1 MQNKTIVPII
11 LLLPFLLFGQMI
23 NNYDAEPEA
32 GYWGHEISENADSTL
47 SFINV
52 SYITDPVSE
61 GAGAMQLDYS
71 AHNIEAW
78 GGYAKI
84 FHMIGG
90 GDEEADSPI
99 EGIWKISPEAGA
111 LMVGPAPNDGSWW
124 SNSADD
130 VNTRWC
136 YFDDEYVFNANGS
149 FNNVLQ
155 DTTWIEGWQG
165 GSDAC
170 GVPVAPHNGSNAA
183 TWEHD
188 AATGTVTIS
197 GVGAY
202 LGLPKVINGGEL
214 ADPANAPDSVVYEI
228 TLNGGGDSMMVAINF
243 GAGYWTYKMVVSEES
258 PLAGTWKVSPEAGA
272 LKVGPGIDDGSWW
285 QNSADDVITRACYF
299 DDRYVFDYE
308 GFHNDLDDETWIEA
322 WQGGSDACG
331 TPVYPHDGSNN
342 PAGFT
347 FDEVGGTLTLHGL
360 GAYLGLPKVIN
371 GGELSDPANAPDS
384 VVYEITLNGGGDSMM
399 VAIHFGA
406 GYWTYKMVLVE
417 EEELPLLSGTWYMAP
432 EAGAL
437 MVGPAPNDGSWWSSS
452 ADDVNTRWCFFDD
465 EYVFSPDGSFNN
477 GLQDSTW
484 IEGWQ
489 GGSDACG
496 VPVAPHDGSNAA
508 TWEYDPGVGTV
519 TLSGVGAYLGIPKAW
534 NGGELSSPA
543 DAPDSITYNIT
554 LSDNNT
560 TMTLVIEAG
569 TGVFWTFK
577 LVADDTQQALVET
590 WDATFDWETT
600 FDWDAT
606 FDNGIALMEM
616 LPDEGEVWDWSGY
629 DSISFSYYNSIPQS
643 LVGRVHL
650 RLNLS
655 DFGAVADPANYTGL
669 GEYYYSFLYILDN
682 ASGWNTIT
690 MPLERNDSWDGGG
703 FNLTGW
709 AGEAGNGELDTDA
722 IAGFHLEF
730 SISGGG
736 DGDYSE
742 GTIILDNFTLSGTK
756 NVLSNPGFELADAT
770 GDGSGWGAAIG
781 GGHAEVVTDASVAYN
796 GDNYLS
802 IGTTDNWAV
811 YYTEDNI
818 PAQYGETWEFSG
830 YGKDL
835 GGDGSGAAFK
845 LDAKD
850 ADGNVIGSTNDVVLA
865 MTNDW
870 ENHSIEYVAPEGT
883 VTITA
888 VVVASRWD
896 GVACDFAFDDMFLMN
911 VGILD
916 VVPPAA
922 VENVSATPY
931 SYYNLVTWSDNDGE
945 EGETYHVYGSRSEI
959 TDVTAAG
966 VDAIAASVLEGSQ
979 AAVHYLYSPL
989 EDEQQNWYYAV
1000 VCSDASLNV
1009 GEPGLSASAIT
1020 NTAKGIPTI
1029 SLTPPAAF
1037 AADGDL
1043 SEWYDSGIVPFELGT
1058 TDNSW
1063 GTPHIIGAV
1072 TDDIDLFGT
1081 IFLAVDEDYL
1091 YVAADVIDD
1100 VYDGYQAGDG
1110 TGGWWENDVLEL
1122 FIGLYEQPGTKHI
1135 GMMRG
1140 DEPDYKF
1147 FFLETHVVNDFNG
1160 QDTLAVN
1167 GTENYY
1173 HEGFNPDWVVEAKL
1187 ALDDIAFGDDIRFNA
1202 VDGMRIP
1209 IEPTLHDNDGAGW
1222 EGNLVASPTNNDNA
1236 WQTPSVWSSTWIG
1249 EDSLGVGDEIIP
1261 FTYALHQN
1269 YPNPFNPITNIQFTI
1284 PEQADVKLRIYN
1296 VLGRQVDVLVNETLP
1311 VGHHKILW
1319 NPKNLSSGVYFYKL
1333 EAGSFIKTRKMIL
1346 LK

>member
-23 NNYDAEPEA
+23 NNFDAETEA

-155 DTTWIEGWQG
+155 DTTWTEGWQG

-170 GVPVAPHNGSNAA
+170 GVPVTPHDGSNAA

-214 ADPANAPDSVVYEI
+214 SDPANAPDSVVYEI
-228 TLNGGGDSMMVAINF
+228 TLNDGGDSMMVAINF

-477 GLQDSTW
+477 GLQDTTW

-543 DAPDSITYNIT
+543 DAPDAITYNIT
-554 LSDNNT
+554 LSDNNN

-770 GDGSGWGAAIG
+770 GDDSGWGAAIG

-922 VENVSATPY
+922 VENVAATPY

-1122 FIGLYEQPGTKHI
+1122 FIGLYEQPGAKHI

-1222 EGNLVASPTNNDNA
+1222 EGNLVGSPTNNDNA